1 MNLSATEFPVVFYL
15 AMAVIGLGVALAM
28 PQIRGGLGLPIIAV
42 IATIFVWY
50 IIDAVYNEYDYY
62 VLIIGADMLDL
73 AWGQVILF
81 IISFLFFANLFHRL
95 INRDLL
101 GGESH
106 FMRLM
111 ARGGIDDEDF
121 QKRMDLSFAMVAF
134 FWLLMMVIAMLRTN
148 FDFMGM
154 FFPYI
159 SGKAYPWARG
169 RVGTGLDALISFYG
183 YLHTMLVSA
192 CGVIWALSKN
202 KRTRTTA
209 ALIFLL
215 SAPWFLLDRVRNL
228 MLAILLPGLLAF
240 VLVRFRGGWIL
251 KIVVLA
257 GAFVVVDGWM
267 RFVIQ
272 VRSEANVAYAFQQLG
287 LAGVTQSIQS
297 KQVKHAGLNMFEELG
312 WINQF
317 IDRGT
322 YNPNWGERYFAEL
335 VNPIPRT
342 LWRDKP
348 MIGIDYAIARGQK
361 FGNEGD
367 RGTAGVG
374 ATISTGMIGQGVVN
388 YGRFWGP
395 IAAALLMG
403 IWAAVLARQDLLGDK
418 TGRLLLFFFG
428 MVLTF
433 NLGRDITLITLYP
446 FVFGFIALKIWTR
459 IKGEH

>member
-1 MNLSATEFPVVFYL
+1 
-15 AMAVIGLGVALAM
+15 
-28 PQIRGGLGLPIIAV
+28 
-42 IATIFVWY
+42 
-50 IIDAVYNEYDYY
+50 
-62 VLIIGADMLDL
+62 
-73 AWGQVILF
+73 
-81 IISFLFFANLFHRL
+81 
-95 INRDLL
+95 
-101 GGESH
+101 
-106 FMRLM
+106 
-111 ARGGIDDEDF
+111 
-121 QKRMDLSFAMVAF
+121 
-134 FWLLMMVIAMLRTN
+134 
-148 FDFMGM
+148 
-154 FFPYI
+154 
-159 SGKAYPWARG
+159 
-169 RVGTGLDALISFYG
+169 
-183 YLHTMLVSA
+183 
-192 CGVIWALSKN
+192 
-202 KRTRTTA
+202 
-209 ALIFLL
+209 
-215 SAPWFLLDRVRNL
+215 